1 MLYTM
6 SSRWCR
12 FIAAAACM
20 AALDACGGPGTKA
33 EAEKAARQ
41 ELVAFCRREACVV
54 EKFEMLPGTQE
65 DGEWS
70 VEFRRAE
77 PKPLRIVFTFQR
89 NGFVKTSVLQ
99 E

>member
-1 MLYTM
+1 MM
-6 SSRWCR
+6 SRWR
-12 FIAAAACM
+12 RVIASTACV
-20 AALDACGGPGTKA
+20 AALGACSGPGTKD

-70 VEFRRAE
+70 VEFRTAE

-89 NGFVKTSVLQ
+89 NGFVNTSTLQ